1 MSWFEW
7 VLVGWLVAAV
17 LLGWRAGFIF
27 TAGNLIGFFVSL
39 WVAARYG
46 ATVSGWVG
54 NGAWSSIFSSL
65 GIVIVITKI
74 GGLIALVVDKIA
86 KITFIIPF
94 VKTFNRLAGV
104 VLSLTTHLLAA
115 SLIAFLVH
123 TIILEPLITQP
134 WSSLMVSLGGVL
146 AGVLPNAAQR
156 LL

>member
-1 MSWFEW
+1 MTWFEW
-7 VLVGWLVAAV
+7 VLLGWLVVAI

-39 WVAARYG
+39 WVAAQYG
-46 ATVSGWVG
+46 GIVAGWMG
-54 NGAWSSIFSSL
+54 NGAWSSVLSSL
-65 GIVIVITKI
+65 GIVLVITKL
-74 GGLIALVVDKIA
+74 GGLIALLIDKIA

-104 VLSLTTHLLAA
+104 VLSLVTHALAA

-123 TIILEPLITQP
+123 TIILQPLITT
-134 WSSLMVSLGGVL
+134 WWGNAMVSVGGVL

-156 LL
+156 FL